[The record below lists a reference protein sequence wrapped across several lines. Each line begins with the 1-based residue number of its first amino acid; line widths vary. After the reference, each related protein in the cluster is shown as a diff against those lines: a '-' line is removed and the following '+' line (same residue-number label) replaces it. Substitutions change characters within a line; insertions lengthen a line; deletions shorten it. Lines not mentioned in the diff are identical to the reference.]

1 MYNSFDTLSDHI
13 FIWFYIYIFIQ
24 KQLIA
29 RIINQN
35 VCLFHFMIICF
46 ILFSPWVFPVF
57 STNFLSSI
65 SIKVLCFSEF
75 FFCIFVFFACYTLS
89 CQLNVVML
97 LSYYFMTQASGNC
110 DWVIY
115 TNISILSNEARNN
128 CGIKT
133 LCVSKIPQASSC
145 SAFIVTAQKCFSWI
159 VNISRRI
166 QSIGLRRIPLFLDG
180 TPNGYFVYCPIKS
193 AIYLLDFLQFS
204 NFFTLFR
211 FFFCSLSRENA
222 CRNSIAIKWT

>member
-1 MYNSFDTLSDHI
+1 MLCCYHI
-13 FIWFYIYIFIQ
+13 
-24 KQLIA
+24 
-29 RIINQN
+29 
-35 VCLFHFMIICF
+35 
-46 ILFSPWVFPVF
+46 ILWRKRLETVTEWS
-57 STNFLSSI
+57 
-65 SIKVLCFSEF
+65 
-75 FFCIFVFFACYTLS
+75 
-89 CQLNVVML
+89 
-97 LSYYFMTQASGNC
+97 
-110 DWVIY
+110 
-115 TNISILSNEARNN
+115 NISILSNEARNN

-211 FFFCSLSRENA
+211 FFFFVHCLEKMLAETQLPSSE
-222 CRNSIAIKWT
+222 RNSISYKWTIWIIALSIITAND